1 MSSLNNSSNVSA
13 AKPNISGAIYK
24 APLTASLPTT
34 ADETLSADFTCL
46 GYISE
51 DGITN
56 SNARE
61 SDEFK
66 AWGGDTVLTSQTSY
80 TDTFQFKLLEY
91 LNADV
96 KKTVYGADNVSG
108 ALATGMTVQA
118 NSKEL
123 TSAAWVIDMIM
134 RDDTMNRIVIPS
146 GKISEIGDVVYSD
159 SELTAYD
166 ITVTAFPDS
175 NGNTHYEYIKAAP
188 VVS

>member
-13 AKPNISGAIYK
+13 AKPNISGAIYR

-34 ADETLSADFTCL
+34 ADESLVGFTCL

-56 SNARE
+56 SNSRE

-96 KKTVYGADNVSG
+96 KKTVYGSDNVTGDIS
-108 ALATGMTVQA
+108 TGMTVSA

-123 TSAAWVIDMIM
+123 VSQAWVIDMIM

-175 NGNTHYEYIKAAP
+175 SGNTHYEYIKAAP